1 MSEQTG
7 RDPVGGLV
15 VAGTGAIFGAIVVL
29 GRSVANEVPVGSLL
43 SIRFGTA
50 ALVLAAWLIVSRR
63 TLRPASGEWLR
74 LIGLGAIGYAVES
87 AFFFLALERGTA
99 ATVTLLFYT
108 YPVWVAVVAALSG
121 MGLPGLLLSGSLV
134 SALAGAGIVAGTS
147 EGLDITGIGI
157 LFSLASA
164 VAISV
169 YLVAFERLVRRTPAL
184 VAAMWVAA
192 GASVAQAAY
201 AVASGTGTLP
211 HGWGEWG
218 PTLGMGALTAAAF
231 SGLLIGVQRLGA
243 LRTSIISSL
252 EPVFAGIL
260 ALVFLGEPVRGGVFL
275 GGLLILV
282 GAVAATVARSARE
295 PEAGLP

>member
-1 MSEQTG
+1 
-7 RDPVGGLV
+7 VGGLI
-15 VAGTGAIFGAIVVL
+15 VAGTGGIFGAIVVL
-29 GRSVANEVPVGSLL
+29 GRSVANEVPVTSLL
-43 SIRFGTA
+43 AIRFGTA
-50 ALVLAAWLIVSRR
+50 ALVLAVWLVLRRR

-74 LIGLGAIGYAVES
+74 LLGLGAIGYAVES

-121 MGLPGLLLSGSLV
+121 MGLPGVLLSGSLV
-134 SALAGAGIVAGTS
+134 SAVGGAGIVAGTS
-147 EGLDITGIGI
+147 QGLDITGTGI

-164 VAISV
+164 VTISL
-169 YLVAFERLVRRTPAL
+169 YLVAYEALVRRTPAL
-184 VAAMWVAA
+184 VGAMWVAA

-201 AVASGTGTLP
+201 AAASGTGALP
-211 HGWGEWG
+211 HEWGEWG
-218 PTLGMGALTAAAF
+218 PVLGMGALTAAAF
-231 SGLLIGVQRLGA
+231 AGLLVGVHRLGA

-260 ALVFLGEPVRGGVFL
+260 ALLFLGEPVRAGVFL
-275 GGLLILV
+275 GGLLILG
-282 GAVAATVARSARE
+282 GAVAATLARSTRE